1 MQKTS
6 NDLNAALKEL
16 QQKYSELE
24 IKHSE
29 EMNRRAKI
37 EEELRMRLM
46 FFEGIANS
54 TVDGFLVVDPN
65 GQKILQTQRTID
77 LWKIPEEVA
86 NDLSG
91 HKQVAHIMHMT
102 VDPQKFIAEIQYQM
116 EHLDEKRL
124 DEVELIDG
132 TIMERYSS
140 PVIGA
145 DGTHYGRIY
154 TFHDI
159 TDRKNIEK
167 QLIQLNSD
175 KDRFISILAHD
186 LRSPFNNLLGLSEL
200 LTENLSKFSSEEIKT
215 IVSTIYETAQKTFSL
230 LEDTLLWASF
240 QSKKITFSPLPTNT
254 STIIEEVIEIL
265 EPVAK
270 FKDIEIKTNLNE
282 ELRTNID
289 IYMFKA
295 ILRNLISNAIKFTN
309 KNGRIDISAVHTDS
323 KIIIKVSDN
332 GVGMKQETID
342 KLFNFSP
349 VNSSKGTANESGTGL
364 GLMLCKEFIDKHRG
378 KIWVESTLGKGTT
391 VRFSIPDPT
400 NML

>member
-1 MQKTS
+1 MQSKS

-29 EMNRRAKI
+29 EMNRRDKI
-37 EEELRMRLM
+37 EDELSMRLM

-65 GQKILQTQRTID
+65 GNKILQTQRTIE
-77 LWKIPEEVA
+77 LWKIPQEVV
-86 NDLSG
+86 DDVSG
-91 HKQVAHIMHMT
+91 HKQIGHIMHMT

-116 EHLDEKRL
+116 EHIDEKRL

-154 TFHDI
+154 TFHDV

-215 IVSTIYETAQKTFSL
+215 IVSTIYDTAQKTFSL
-230 LEDTLLWASF
+230 LEDTLLWASV
-240 QSKKITFSPLPTNT
+240 QSKKITFSPVPTNT
-254 STIIEEVIEIL
+254 SAIIEEVIEIL

-270 FKDIEIKTNLNE
+270 FKDIEIKTNLNK
-282 ELRTNID
+282 ELYANID

-295 ILRNLISNAIKFTN
+295 ILRNLISNAIKFTDN
-309 KNGRIDISAVHTDS
+309 NGKIEISAFHADS
-323 KIIIKVSDN
+323 KTVIKVTDN
-332 GVGMKQETID
+332 GTGMKQETID
-342 KLFNFSP
+342 KLFSFSP

-364 GLMLCKEFIDKHRG
+364 GLMLCKDFIDKHCG
-378 KIWVESTLGKGTT
+378 KIWVESTIGKGTT
-391 VRFSIPDPT
+391 VSFSIPYPT
-400 NML
+400 